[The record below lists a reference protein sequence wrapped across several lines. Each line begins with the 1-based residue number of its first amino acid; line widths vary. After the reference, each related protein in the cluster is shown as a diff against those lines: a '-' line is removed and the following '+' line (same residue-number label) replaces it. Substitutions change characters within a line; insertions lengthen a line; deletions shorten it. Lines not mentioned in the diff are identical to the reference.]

1 MREIIKG
8 FLISLGAHAMIIA
21 GVAMPLLKV
30 HRSIDV
36 APILE
41 NSGLTFT
48 IAELPEYKPVK
59 IEMSEPS
66 KVVKS
71 VPKPQVPT
79 SVVTAPPPIATKTT
93 IPLPV
98 VTETPVVEELPVEEL
113 VEEMPVVN
121 PIIIKEKIIEEP
133 LPTPIIAERIV
144 EATPKAEK
152 SSARIEKPA
161 MPAEPISVSYPRRAR
176 RAGIEGDVT
185 LSVSV
190 GIDGTV
196 KAVSILSGTGLDELD
211 RAAEKAI
218 WRARFTPAS
227 IDGAPVEASVVQ
239 VISFRLKD

>member
-36 APILE
+36 APLLE

-59 IEMSEPS
+59 IEMSEPP

-79 SVVTAPPPIATKTT
+79 SVVTAPSPIAKAV

-113 VEEMPVVN
+113 VEEMPV
-121 PIIIKEKIIEEP
+121 IIKEKIIEEP

-196 KAVSILSGTGLDELD
+196 KAVSILSGTGFDELD

>member
-36 APILE
+36 APLLE

-48 IAELPEYKPVK
+48 IAELPENKPVK
-59 IEMSEPS
+59 IEMSEPP

-79 SVVTAPPPIATKTT
+79 SVVTAPSPIAKAV

-113 VEEMPVVN
+113 VEEMPV
-121 PIIIKEKIIEEP
+121 IIKEKIIEEP

>member
-36 APILE
+36 ASLLE

-59 IEMSEPS
+59 IEMSEPP

-79 SVVTAPPPIATKTT
+79 SVVTAPSPIAKAV

-113 VEEMPVVN
+113 VEEMPV
-121 PIIIKEKIIEEP
+121 IIKEKIIEEP

>member
-36 APILE
+36 APLLE

-59 IEMSEPS
+59 IEMSEPP

-79 SVVTAPPPIATKTT
+79 SVVTAPPPIATKTP

-113 VEEMPVVN
+113 VEEMPV
-121 PIIIKEKIIEEP
+121 IIKEKIIEEP

-196 KAVSILSGTGLDELD
+196 KAVSILSGTGFDELD